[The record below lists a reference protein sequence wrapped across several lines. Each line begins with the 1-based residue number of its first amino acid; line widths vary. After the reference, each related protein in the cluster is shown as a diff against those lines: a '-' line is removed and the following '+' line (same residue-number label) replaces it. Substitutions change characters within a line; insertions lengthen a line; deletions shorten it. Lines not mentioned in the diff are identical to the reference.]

1 MGKASSAKKVRTP
14 SRAGGHGKVS
24 NQRSLTFP
32 VTIAAV
38 LVLGLALVLFA
49 SRNNKAT
56 ADDTAPVANVDHW
69 HTAYGIYACDAFLDP
84 LQVQT
89 DPEGIHSHAD
99 GVIHIHPYL
108 SSSAGKNATLQ
119 VFADATG
126 LKLSD
131 TKIDV
136 PGVGSFKNGDDCNG
150 KPATWKVAVWQTE
163 DATTPTDR
171 DAGLRQDPL
180 RQRPHADD
188 ARVRARRHRDP
199 EAAER
204 RPARQAHRRRPAC
217 GHTAGQLDR
226 CASGFVAGH
235 HRGGRHR
242 AGHLRSGHVSEQRRG
257 DHRFVRAVVLV
268 GGFGTRLRPLTLTTP
283 KQMLPL
289 GHRPMIEW
297 VVGHLGRHGVDEAV
311 LSLGYLP
318 DAFID
323 AFPDEMCN
331 GVRLRY
337 AVEPEPLDTA
347 GAIRFAAREGGIDD
361 TFIVVNGDVLTDLDV
376 DALVKFHR
384 DSGAEATIHLTPV
397 EDPSMFGV
405 VPTDDEGR
413 VISFIEKPPR
423 DEAPTN
429 RINAGTYVLEP
440 SVLERIAGD
449 RKVSIEREVF
459 PGMAAE
465 GRLYA
470 MSTDDYWLDTGTPLQ
485 YLRANLDLLGGRVHQ
500 VEGIAPDAEIDAS
513 AVVEHSLVGPGS
525 RVGAR
530 AEVHDSVLMAGA
542 RVEEGARIVRSVL
555 GRGAAVGAGA
565 TLEGVVV
572 GDEQVIEPG
581 AALAAT

>member
-1 MGKASSAKKVRTP
+1 M
-14 SRAGGHGKVS
+14 
-24 NQRSLTFP
+24 
-32 VTIAAV
+32 
-38 LVLGLALVLFA
+38 
-49 SRNNKAT
+49 
-56 ADDTAPVANVDHW
+56 
-69 HTAYGIYACDAFLDP
+69 
-84 LQVQT
+84 
-89 DPEGIHSHAD
+89 
-99 GVIHIHPYL
+99 
-108 SSSAGKNATLQ
+108 
-119 VFADATG
+119 
-126 LKLSD
+126 
-131 TKIDV
+131 
-136 PGVGSFKNGDDCNG
+136 
-150 KPATWKVAVWQTE
+150 
-163 DATTPTDR
+163 
-171 DAGLRQDPL
+171 
-180 RQRPHADD
+180 
-188 ARVRARRHRDP
+188 
-199 EAAER
+199 
-204 RPARQAHRRRPAC
+204 
-217 GHTAGQLDR
+217 
-226 CASGFVAGH
+226 
-235 HRGGRHR
+235 
-242 AGHLRSGHVSEQRRG
+242 
-257 DHRFVRAVVLV
+257 
-268 GGFGTRLRPLTLTTP
+268 
-283 KQMLPL
+283 
-289 GHRPMIEW
+289 
-297 VVGHLGRHGVDEAV
+297 
-311 LSLGYLP
+311 
-318 DAFID
+318 
-323 AFPDEMCN
+323 
-331 GVRLRY
+331 RLRY

-405 VPTDDEGR
+405 VPTDDDGR
-413 VISFIEKPPR
+413 VIAFIEKPPR

-525 RVGAR
+525 RVGAGV
-530 AEVHDSVLMAGA
+530 EVHDSVLMAGA
-542 RVEEGARIVRSVL
+542 RVEEGAHIVRSVL

-581 AALAAT
+581 ASVARRERPGARLMRALVTGGAGFIGSNLVDRLLAEGHSVDVVDNLATGKPAEPRRCAAIGRTRPHDPQPRHPRARARGTRRAAEARGDLPLAAQADVRVSVAEPMLRRRGQHPSAAVNVLEAARGGGKPQGRLRGEWRNDLRRRRSAATSRSRRAIRRCRSRPMGSRRRLSTTTSPRTASSTSSSSPPSPSRTCTAPVRIPHGEAGVVSIFAGRLLSGQPCTIFGTGDDTRDYVFVDDVVDAFVRAASRGGGLLVNIGSGRETSVNALYATMAPRPA

>member
-1 MGKASSAKKVRTP
+1 M
-14 SRAGGHGKVS
+14 
-24 NQRSLTFP
+24 
-32 VTIAAV
+32 
-38 LVLGLALVLFA
+38 
-49 SRNNKAT
+49 
-56 ADDTAPVANVDHW
+56 
-69 HTAYGIYACDAFLDP
+69 
-84 LQVQT
+84 
-89 DPEGIHSHAD
+89 
-99 GVIHIHPYL
+99 
-108 SSSAGKNATLQ
+108 
-119 VFADATG
+119 
-126 LKLSD
+126 
-131 TKIDV
+131 
-136 PGVGSFKNGDDCNG
+136 
-150 KPATWKVAVWQTE
+150 
-163 DATTPTDR
+163 
-171 DAGLRQDPL
+171 
-180 RQRPHADD
+180 
-188 ARVRARRHRDP
+188 
-199 EAAER
+199 
-204 RPARQAHRRRPAC
+204 
-217 GHTAGQLDR
+217 
-226 CASGFVAGH
+226 
-235 HRGGRHR
+235 
-242 AGHLRSGHVSEQRRG
+242 
-257 DHRFVRAVVLV
+257 RAVVLV

-311 LSLGYLP
+311 LALGYLP

-347 GAIRFAAREGGIDD
+347 GAIKFAAREGGIDD

-413 VISFIEKPPR
+413 VIAFIEKPPR

-500 VEGIAPDAEIDAS
+500 VEGIAADAEIDVT
-513 AVVEHSLVGPGS
+513 AVVERSIVGPGS
-525 RVGAR
+525 RIRAG

-542 RVEEGARIVRSVL
+542 GVEEGVHMARSVL
-555 GRGAAVGAGA
+555 GRGAVVGAGA
-565 TLEGVVV
+565 KLEGVVV
-572 GDEQVIEPG
+572 GDEQVIKAGSVLVDVSVPEPV
-581 AALAAT
+581 